1 MGVDEPFCTASG
13 GMEYVLIGTA
23 CGEPRTGL
31 PFWTVTEYTVMKSL
45 VLPSDTS
52 LVATTHPV
60 SVVSTSFA
68 GTGVYAWLPSAFWRE
83 LAFPILKALEEGH
96 VEMGPDPGGLVM
108 LTTSDAW

>member
-52 LVATTHPV
+52 LVATTP
-60 SVVSTSFA
+60 SLGA
-68 GTGVYAWLPSAFWRE
+68 AAWSSANAS
-83 LAFPILKALEEGH
+83 LMALRSGRSE
-96 VEMGPDPGGLVM
+96 
-108 LTTSDAW
+108 